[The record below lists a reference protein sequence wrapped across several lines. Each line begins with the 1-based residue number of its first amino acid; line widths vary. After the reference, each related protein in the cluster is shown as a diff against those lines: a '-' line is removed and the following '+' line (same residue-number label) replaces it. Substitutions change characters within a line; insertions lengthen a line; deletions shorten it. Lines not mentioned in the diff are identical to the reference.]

1 MFLEIS
7 ASVICGLLE
16 SSYDAILILSP
27 EEQIVLDVNQR
38 ACEMY
43 GFSRSE
49 FLGMSLE
56 SISQDG
62 CCHKFGNRDLLGTRD
77 LLTFETI
84 QYRKD
89 RSKMFLEIN
98 ASVVEYK
105 GRRAVLSM
113 NRDVTE
119 RKLMEEVL
127 LRQNQELEASHAE
140 LGLLTHVASH
150 KLKEPLMLVD
160 IYSQLLAKGYQGKLD
175 AEANQFIR
183 HLINGVKR
191 LHELINDVSAYAQV
205 GLPDQEFELTD
216 CEAVLEDALEIL
228 RTTAEEMGA
237 SVTHDRLP
245 TVMAERSQLSRLFQN
260 LISNA
265 LKFSG
270 KEPPHVH
277 ISAVL
282 NKEEW
287 LFSVRDNGVG
297 IRPEDTDSIFA
308 MFKRLN
314 GRSEYCDTGIGLA
327 ICEKIVERHSGRI
340 WVESELGKGATFYF
354 TIPSHGK
361 SLT

>member
-1 MFLEIS
+1 
-7 ASVICGLLE
+7 
-16 SSYDAILILSP
+16 
-27 EEQIVLDVNQR
+27 
-38 ACEMY
+38 
-43 GFSRSE
+43 
-49 FLGMSLE
+49 
-56 SISQDG
+56 
-62 CCHKFGNRDLLGTRD
+62 
-77 LLTFETI
+77 
-84 QYRKD
+84 
-89 RSKMFLEIN
+89 
-98 ASVVEYK
+98 
-105 GRRAVLSM
+105 
-113 NRDVTE
+113 
-119 RKLMEEVL
+119 
-127 LRQNQELEASHAE
+127 
-140 LGLLTHVASH
+140 
-150 KLKEPLMLVD
+150 
-160 IYSQLLAKGYQGKLD
+160 
-175 AEANQFIR
+175 
-183 HLINGVKR
+183 
-191 LHELINDVSAYAQV
+191 
-205 GLPDQEFELTD
+205 
-216 CEAVLEDALEIL
+216 
-228 RTTAEEMGA
+228 MGA

-245 TVMAERSQLSRLFQN
+245 TVMAEKSQLSRLFQN